1 MTIMVIPVE
10 APTKSIN
17 KTVATKLPPFKVAV
31 HIDTEVLHPEVARR
45 KANAWLLL
53 YAGHLLRADNPELI
67 WEDGVL
73 LWRYD
78 VLLTNINYG
87 TVGKIA
93 CIRVDAATGEVLAD
107 QSVRHEWNANA
118 RELLQQKG
126 LPVLAEEDDSDE
138 TDEDVLIYAT

>member
-1 MTIMVIPVE
+1 MTIMVIPAE

-67 WEDGVL
+67 WEDGMQTQENCCNKKAYL
-73 LWRYD
+73 CWRRKMI
-78 VLLTNINYG
+78 LM
-87 TVGKIA
+87 K
-93 CIRVDAATGEVLAD
+93 RM
-107 QSVRHEWNANA
+107 
-118 RELLQQKG
+118 KMF
-126 LPVLAEEDDSDE
+126 
-138 TDEDVLIYAT
+138 